1 MSDEQEMTA
10 TEAVAMDSDA
20 ILVGAYV
27 LKIGTDELR
36 RYVAIDL
43 VTALQP
49 LTKETLPLA
58 RQIEAFLQGK
68 GPKAV
73 SND

>member
-1 MSDEQEMTA
+1 MSDEQEMVA

-20 ILVGAYV
+20 ILIGAYV

-68 GPKAV
+68 GPKEV
-73 SND
+73 

>member
-1 MSDEQEMTA
+1 MSDEQEMVA

-20 ILVGAYV
+20 ILIGAYV

-58 RQIEAFLQGK
+58 RQIESFLQGK